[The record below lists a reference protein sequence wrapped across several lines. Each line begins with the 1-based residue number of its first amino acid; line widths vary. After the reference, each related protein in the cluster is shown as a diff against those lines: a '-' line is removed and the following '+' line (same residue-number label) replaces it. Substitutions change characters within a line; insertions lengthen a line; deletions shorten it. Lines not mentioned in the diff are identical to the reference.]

1 MFFTFVTLKL
11 KQKLEMGRAFEF
23 RKARKMKRW
32 SAMAK
37 TFTRIGKDI
46 VMAVKESGPNPETNS
61 RLRAV
66 IQNAKAANMPK
77 DNVERAIKKATDK
90 DTANYKEVLFEGYA
104 PHGVAVLLETA
115 TDNNN
120 RTVANVRAAFNKC
133 DGNLGTSGSVVFM
146 FDHTC
151 NFTLKKED
159 IAMDMEELEL
169 ELIDFEVEEV
179 FDDEEGVIIYAPFE
193 QFGALQSYFETQ
205 EIEIISSGF
214 ERIPATT
221 TKLNEEQQA
230 DVEKLLEKL
239 EEDDDVQNVY
249 HSMEM

>member
-1 MFFTFVTLKL
+1 
-11 KQKLEMGRAFEF
+11 MGRAFEF

-46 VMAVKESGPNPETNS
+46 VMAVNDGGPNPDTNS

-77 DNVERAIKKATDK
+77 ENVERAIKKASDK

-104 PHGVAVLLETA
+104 PHGIAIVVETA

-120 RTVANVRAAFNKC
+120 RTVANVRSVFNKC
-133 DGNLGTSGSVVFM
+133 NGNFGTSGSVVFM
-146 FDHTC
+146 FDRTC
-151 NFTLKKED
+151 NFRIKTEDLKIDLE
-159 IAMDMEELEL
+159 EFELEL
-169 ELIDFEVEEV
+169 MDFEVEEV
-179 FDDEEGVIIYAPFE
+179 FKDEDGIVIYAPFE
-193 QFGALQSYFETQ
+193 QFGAIQNYLEKNKL
-205 EIEIISSGF
+205 EILSSGF
-214 ERIPATT
+214 ERIPANT

-239 EEDDDVQNVY
+239 EEDEDVQHVY
-249 HSMEM
+249 HSLEM

>member
-1 MFFTFVTLKL
+1 
-11 KQKLEMGRAFEF
+11 MGRAFEF

-46 VMAVKESGPNPETNS
+46 VMAVKEGGPNPETNA

-66 IQNAKAANMPK
+66 MQNAKAANMPK
-77 DNVERAIKKATDK
+77 DNVERAIKKASDK
-90 DTANYKEVLFEGYA
+90 DTADYKETLFEGYA
-104 PHGVAVLLETA
+104 PHGIAIVVETA

-133 DGNLGTSGSVVFM
+133 NGNLGTSGSVVFM

-151 NFTLKKED
+151 NFTIKKED
-159 IAMDMEELEL
+159 IQVDMEELEL
-169 ELIDFEVEEV
+169 ELIDFDVEEIFV
-179 FDDEEGVIIYAPFE
+179 DEEGVIVYAPFE
-193 QFGALQSYFETQ
+193 QFGALQSYFEGNN
-205 EIEIISSGF
+205 IEIISSGF
-214 ERIPATT
+214 ERIPTSTT
-221 TKLNEEQQA
+221 TLSGEQQE
-230 DVEKLLEKL
+230 DVEKLLERL

-249 HSMEM
+249 HSMITE

>member
-1 MFFTFVTLKL
+1 
-11 KQKLEMGRAFEF
+11 MGRAFEF

-46 VMAVKESGPNPETNS
+46 VMAVKEGGPNPDSNS

-77 DNVERAIKKATDK
+77 DNVERAIKKASDK
-90 DTANYKEVLFEGYA
+90 NTANYKEVLFEGYA
-104 PHGVAVLLETA
+104 AHGIAVLVETA

-133 DGNLGTSGSVVFM
+133 DGTFGTSGSVIFM

-151 NFTLKKED
+151 NFRVKRED
-159 IAMDMEELEL
+159 LSMDLEDFEL
-169 ELIDFEVEEV
+169 ELIDFEVEEI
-179 FDDEEGVIIYAPFE
+179 FEDEDGIMIYAPFG
-193 QFGALQSYFETQ
+193 QFGAIQSYLEENKL
-205 EIEIISSGF
+205 EILQSGF
-214 ERIPATT
+214 EYIPTT
-221 TKLNEEQQA
+221 TKKVDEAQQA
-230 DVEKLLEKL
+230 DIDKLLEKL

-249 HSMEM
+249 HSMEA

>member
-1 MFFTFVTLKL
+1 
-11 KQKLEMGRAFEF
+11 MGRAFEF

-46 VMAVKESGPNPETNS
+46 VMAVKEGGPNPESNA

-66 IQNAKAANMPK
+66 MQNAKAANMPK
-77 DNVERAIKKATDK
+77 ENVERAIKKASDK
-90 DTANYKEVLFEGYA
+90 NTANYKEVLFEGYA
-104 PHGVAVLLETA
+104 AHGIALLVETA

-133 DGNLGTSGSVVFM
+133 DGTFGTSGSVVFM

-151 NFTLKKED
+151 NFRVSAEDLK
-159 IAMDMEELEL
+159 MDLEEFEL

-179 FDDEEGVIIYAPFE
+179 FEDEDGILIYAPFE
-193 QFGALQSYFETQ
+193 QFGAIQKYLEEHNL
-205 EIEIISSGF
+205 EILSSGF
-214 ERIPATT
+214 ERIPTT
-221 TKLNEEQQA
+221 IKKLTEEEQLE
-230 DVEKLLEKL
+230 VEKLIDRLD
-239 EEDDDVQNVY
+239 EEDDVQNVY
-249 HSMEM
+249 HSMDLN